1 MWYVANVTFLRAVSR
16 GPNERSPME
25 HQGTLS
31 LALARGSAVPDDGL
45 AIDLRRADIET
56 ALGSADDGVV
66 ELLLDLEAREVAG
79 GTIRRRTLAVGC
91 TPADLERM
99 LEDASDSVRVSFDA
113 EALAR
118 AIDPDIEAHG
128 LREKM
133 AVLAIVVAT
142 TGAAAGSA
150 QAMPSL
156 GGQGGVS
163 DGATVAAA
171 RDMPADSLSASAA
184 STEGAAATRANP
196 SDAAAA
202 SIAEDA
208 RLAENARLGTHHG
221 VLPSGHHAAPLGV
234 TDPSRDLPSDSVRA
248 SQVPPLV
255 YGAGPAAT
263 GSSSV
268 DSTIVVVVGGIAL
281 ALLGAAFGVAA
292 ATRNTPKPT

>member
-1 MWYVANVTFLRAVSR
+1 
-16 GPNERSPME
+16 ME

-45 AIDLRRADIET
+45 AIDFRRADIEM

-79 GTIRRRTLAVGC
+79 GTIRRQTLAVGC

-142 TGAAAGSA
+142 TGAAAGTA

-163 DGATVAAA
+163 SDATAAA

-184 STEGAAATRANP
+184 SAEGAASTRANP

-202 SIAEDA
+202 TIAQEA
-208 RLAENARLGTHHG
+208 RLAQQARFDSYRE

-248 SQVPPLV
+248 SQVPPLAH
-255 YGAGPAAT
+255 GAVGGAAT

-268 DSTIVVVVGGIAL
+268 DSSTFVVVGGIAL
-281 ALLGAAFGVAA
+281 ALLGAAFGAAA

>member
-1 MWYVANVTFLRAVSR
+1 
-16 GPNERSPME
+16 ME

-45 AIDLRRADIET
+45 AIDFRRSDIEM
-56 ALGSADDGVV
+56 AIGSADDGVV

-79 GTIRRRTLAVGC
+79 GTIRRQTLAVGC

-184 STEGAAATRANP
+184 ATEGAAATRANP

-202 SIAEDA
+202 TIAQEA
-208 RLAENARLGTHHG
+208 RLAQQARFDSYRE

-248 SQVPPLV
+248 SQVPPLAH
-255 YGAGPAAT
+255 GAAGGAAT

-268 DSTIVVVVGGIAL
+268 DSPTFVVVGGIAL
-281 ALLGAAFGVAA
+281 ALLGAAFGVVA

>member
-1 MWYVANVTFLRAVSR
+1 
-16 GPNERSPME
+16 ME

-133 AVLAIVVAT
+133 AVLAVVLAT

-150 QAMPSL
+150 QAMPTL
-156 GGQGGVS
+156 GGQGGGS
-163 DGATVAAA
+163 GGTALTST
-171 RDMPADSLSASAA
+171 RDMPADSMSASVA
-184 STEGAAATRANP
+184 STEGAPATRANP
-196 SDAAAA
+196 GQAAAA
-202 SIAEDA
+202 VAAASTAPSTQQGPYSGGAPFQAPPGVTQAAFE
-208 RLAENARLGTHHG
+208 RHRN
-221 VLPSGHHAAPLGV
+221 VLPSGHHAAPPV
-234 TDPSRDLPSDSVRA
+234 TIESARDLPSDSVKA
-248 SQVPPLV
+248 SQAPAFAH
-255 YGAGPAAT
+255 GAAAT
-263 GSSSV
+263 QISGSNPDDTSNLV
-268 DSTIVVVVGGIAL
+268 IVGGITL
-281 ALLGAAFGVAA
+281 ALLGGAVGAA
-292 ATRNTPKPT
+292 AAAGRRTVKPT